1 MPVTFSDLG
10 VDPALVA
17 KLTERGITTAFPV
30 QEAAIPDAI
39 AGRDVVAKAPTGSG
53 KTIAFGVA
61 AITRCVDSK
70 PRRPRGLILEPTREL
85 AAQVRD
91 ELASLKD
98 DGARKVI
105 AVYGGTRYGPT
116 QAALSKGVDLLV
128 ACPGRLE
135 DMIEQ
140 RMVDLSDV
148 DLIVIDEADRMA
160 DMGFLPVVRR
170 IIEQTNPER
179 QVLLFSATMG
189 REIESL
195 VDRYQRDPA
204 RHDVGSDDE
213 SNGDVQHH
221 FWKVSRD
228 ERLEKCADVVT
239 QLGRAIVF
247 CRTRRGADRVA
258 RQLSDAGVT
267 SVAIHGDRSQAQR
280 ERAIKDFENGKANAL
295 VATDVA
301 ARGIHLEA
309 LPGVVHFDPP
319 ADATDYTHRSGRT
332 GRAGLD
338 GVVVSL
344 VVEDQRKAVSGIQ
357 RGLKLPSGLDEP
369 TVLTAPVLP
378 PRPAKAVAKAPSA
391 AIDDY
396 KTHQKDRRPSSSPRR
411 ESSRRES
418 PRRESSRGDALRG
431 DSRQSDRWST
441 SAPRPSSV
449 KRGPTGTVKF
459 FDAERGYGF
468 VSRDGDDD
476 LFVHATN
483 LVGAPTAILEVGQ
496 NVTFEVG
503 RGRRGAEAQNVRV
516 VTGTPRG
523 NRRPSHR

>member
-1 MPVTFSDLG
+1 MPVSFADLG

-17 KLTERGITTAFPV
+17 KLAERGITSAFPI
-30 QEAAIPDAI
+30 QEAAIPDAL

-61 AITRCVDSK
+61 AVERCINSK
-70 PRRPRGLILEPTREL
+70 PKRPRCLILEPTREL

-91 ELASLKD
+91 ELASMKQ
-98 DGARKVI
+98 DGGRRVV

-116 QAALSKGVDLLV
+116 QQALAKGVDILV

-135 DMIEQ
+135 DLLEQ
-140 RMVDLSDV
+140 GVVNLSEV

-170 IIEQTNPER
+170 LIEQTSAGR

-189 REIESL
+189 KEIESL
-195 VDRYQRDPA
+195 VKTYQKNPA
-204 RHDVGSDDE
+204 RHDVTGDE
-213 SNGDVQHH
+213 EAQGDVDHL
-221 FWKVSRD
+221 FWAVSRD
-228 ERLEKCADVVT
+228 KRLDVCTDVVT
-239 QLGRAIVF
+239 QLGKAIVF

-258 RQLSDAGVT
+258 RQLNAAGLS
-267 SVAIHGDRSQAQR
+267 SVAIHGDRSQNQR
-280 ERAIKDFENGKANAL
+280 ERALREFDRGNAVAL

-309 LPGVVHFDPP
+309 LPGVIHFDPP

-344 VVEDQRKAVSGIQ
+344 VVEDMRRPVASLQRALGMPSGFDDPSVITAPDMPPVQTKKRAPSVSLEDHEPRKAPRRDQKPRRNAPTNRGHATRTHPPRSASSDGERSSGT
-357 RGLKLPSGLDEP
+357 PSGG
-369 TVLTAPVLP
+369 A
-378 PRPAKAVAKAPSA
+378 
-391 AIDDY
+391 
-396 KTHQKDRRPSSSPRR
+396 
-411 ESSRRES
+411 
-418 PRRESSRGDALRG
+418 
-431 DSRQSDRWST
+431 
-441 SAPRPSSV
+441 
-449 KRGPTGTVKF
+449 TGTVKF

-468 VSRDGDDD
+468 VSRGGDKD

-483 LVGAPTAILEVGQ
+483 LANGPTSQLEVGQ
-496 NVTFEVG
+496 SVSFEIG
-503 RGRRGAEAQNVRV
+503 KGKRGAEARNVRV
-516 VTGTPRG
+516 VSSTQRK
-523 NRRPSHR
+523 NRKKSYR